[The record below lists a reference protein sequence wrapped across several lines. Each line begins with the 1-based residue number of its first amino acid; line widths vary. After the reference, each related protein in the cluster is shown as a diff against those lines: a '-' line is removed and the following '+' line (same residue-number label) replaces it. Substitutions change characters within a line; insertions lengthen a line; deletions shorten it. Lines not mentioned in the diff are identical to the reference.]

1 MSEGAKRSAS
11 FDFAIIVRSK
21 TRRELLQEK
30 FQTHAQAKF
39 YVERAG
45 GTIQDIDAEHDE
57 FYRSLEA
64 VTQQLSG
71 KLRYKIIDRGFLPSF
86 LFAENHLIIT
96 IGQDGLV
103 ANTAKYSKGQPI
115 IGVNPDPA
123 RVDGVLLKTQVKN
136 FSQQLQHVLHG
147 TMQISEITMAELK
160 LNDGQRLLAF
170 NDFFI
175 GPSSHISARYIL
187 SYSGKSEEH
196 SSSGILV
203 ATGAGK
209 TGWMSSV
216 LNMVAGFSGHA
227 DIQRYTDL
235 KWNSP
240 ELIFAVREPF
250 ISKQSKASIVWGM
263 VDQKTPLT
271 IESKMA
277 QSGVVF
283 SDGIERDFL
292 QFNSGAIAT
301 VGVAPEKA
309 RLVTG

>member
-1 MSEGAKRSAS
+1 MTDRS

-21 TRRELLQEK
+21 TRREQLTDK

-39 YVERAG
+39 YVERSG
-45 GTIQDIDAEHDE
+45 GRIDDIDAEHDQ

-64 VTQQLSG
+64 LQGQLNG
-71 KLRYKIIDRGFLPSF
+71 KLKYKIIDRGFLPSF
-86 LFAENHLIIT
+86 LFAESHLIIT

-103 ANTAKYSKGQPI
+103 ANTAKYAKGQPI
-115 IGVNPDPA
+115 IGVNPDPE
-123 RVDGVLLKTQVKN
+123 RIDGVLLKTQLKN
-136 FSQQLQHVLHG
+136 FPQHLQHALTGNAGVA
-147 TMQISEITMAELK
+147 EITMAELS

-175 GPSSHISARYIL
+175 GPSSHISARYLI
-187 SYSGKSEEH
+187 SQRDKKEEH

-203 ATGAGK
+203 STGAGK

-216 LNMVAGFSGHA
+216 MNMIAGFTGQTGIEQYEA
-227 DIQRYTDL
+227 L

-240 ELIFAVREPF
+240 ELIYAVREPF
-250 ISKQSKASIVWGM
+250 VSKQSQASMVWGM
-263 VDQKTPLT
+263 ISEQEPL
-271 IESKMA
+271 ILESRMA
-277 QSGVVF
+277 QQGVIF
-283 SDGIERDFL
+283 SDGVERDFL

-301 VGVAPEKA
+301 ISVAAERA

>member
-1 MSEGAKRSAS
+1 M

-21 TRRELLQEK
+21 TRRELLQDK

-39 YVERAG
+39 YVERSG
-45 GTIQDIDAEHDE
+45 GTISDIDAEHDR
-57 FYRSLEA
+57 FYQSLESLIA
-64 VTQQLSG
+64 QLSG
-71 KLRYKIIDRGFLPSF
+71 RLKYKIIDRSYLPSF

-103 ANTAKYSKGQPI
+103 ANTAKYAKGQPI
-115 IGVNPDPA
+115 IGVNPDPTQY
-123 RVDGVLLKTQVKN
+123 DGVLLKTQVSQTARQVDACLAGKN
-136 FSQQLQHVLHG
+136 QFA
-147 TMQISEITMAELK
+147 EITMAELK

-175 GPSSHISARYIL
+175 GPSSHISARYIIQHENQ
-187 SYSGKSEEH
+187 KEEQ

-216 LNMVAGFSGHA
+216 LNMVRGFAAGA
-227 DIQRYTDL
+227 TVERYQNL
-235 KWNSP
+235 GWSSN

-250 ISKQSKASIVWGM
+250 ASRQSQANIVWGM
-263 VDQKTPLT
+263 IGEARPLT
-271 IESKMA
+271 VESRMPTA
-277 QSGVVF
+277 GVIF
-283 SDGIERDFL
+283 SDGVERDFL
-292 QFNSGAIAT
+292 QFNSGAIAS

-309 RLVTG
+309 RLVISEG

>member
-1 MSEGAKRSAS
+1 MLEY
-11 FDFAIIVRSK
+11 AIIVRSK
-21 TRRELLQEK
+21 TRRELLQDK

-39 YVERAG
+39 YVERSG
-45 GTIQDIDAEHDE
+45 GRIDDIDAEHDE

-64 VTQQLSG
+64 VQAQLSG
-71 KLRYKIIDRGFLPSF
+71 KLKFKIIDRSFLPSF

-96 IGQDGLV
+96 VGQDGLV
-103 ANTAKYSKGQPI
+103 ANTAKYAKGQPI

-123 RVDGVLLKTQVKN
+123 RFDGVLLRTQVKT
-136 FSQQLQHVLHG
+136 FAQHLQHALSGGAVL
-147 TMQISEITMAELK
+147 SEITMAELT

-175 GPSSHISARYIL
+175 GPSSHISARYII
-187 SYSGKSEEH
+187 SQGEKREEH

-216 LNMVAGFSGHA
+216 LNMVAGISGKA
-227 DIQRYTDL
+227 DLARYKNLT
-235 KWNSP
+235 WNSP
-240 ELIFAVREPF
+240 ELIYAVREPF
-250 ISKQSKASIVWGM
+250 ISKQSQASMVWGM
-263 VDQKTPLT
+263 IDRKKPLVL
-271 IESKMA
+271 ESRMA
-277 QSGVVF
+277 QNGVIF
-283 SDGIERDFL
+283 SDGVERDFL

-301 VGVAPEKA
+301 VGVASEKA

>member
-1 MSEGAKRSAS
+1 V

-21 TRRELLQEK
+21 TRRELLQDK

-39 YVERAG
+39 YVERSG
-45 GTIQDIDAEHDE
+45 GTISDIDAEHDR
-57 FYRSLEA
+57 FYQSLESLIA
-64 VTQQLSG
+64 QLSG
-71 KLRYKIIDRGFLPSF
+71 RLKYKIIDRSYVPSF

-103 ANTAKYSKGQPI
+103 ANTAKYAKGQPI
-115 IGVNPDPA
+115 IGVNPDPKQY
-123 RVDGVLLKTQVKN
+123 DGVLLRTQVPQLA
-136 FSQQLQHVLHG
+136 QQIDTCLAGKPKLA
-147 TMQISEITMAELK
+147 EITMAELR

-175 GPSSHISARYIL
+175 GPSSHISARYIIQHN
-187 SYSGKSEEH
+187 GQKEEH

-216 LNMVAGFSGHA
+216 LNMVRGFAASA
-227 DIQRYTDL
+227 TIDPYQNL
-235 KWNSP
+235 QWNSN

-250 ISKQSKASIVWGM
+250 ASKQSQANIVWGM
-263 VDQKTPLT
+263 IGHKSPLVV
-271 IESKMA
+271 ESRMA
-277 QSGVVF
+277 AAGVVF
-283 SDGIERDFL
+283 SDGVERDFL
-292 QFNSGAIAT
+292 QFHSGAIAT

-309 RLVTG
+309 RLVIA

>member
-1 MSEGAKRSAS
+1 MS
-11 FDFAIIVRSK
+11 FDFAIIVRAK
-21 TRRELLQEK
+21 TRRELLQDK

-45 GTIQDIDAEHDE
+45 GTIDEIDAEHDQ
-57 FYRSLEA
+57 FYRSLDD

-71 KLRYKIIDRGFLPSF
+71 KLKYKIIDRGFLPSF
-86 LFAENHLIIT
+86 IFAENQLIIT

-103 ANTAKYSKGQPI
+103 ANTAKYAKGQPI
-115 IGVNPDPA
+115 IGVNPDPQ
-123 RVDGVLLKTQVKN
+123 RFDGVLLKTHVKT
-136 FSQQLQHVLHG
+136 FTQHLQQAMAGNMKL
-147 TMQISEITMAELK
+147 SEITMAELR

-187 SYSGKSEEH
+187 SHAGKTEEH

-227 DIQRYTDL
+227 NIARYKSL
-235 KWNSP
+235 QWGSP

-250 ISKQSKASIVWGM
+250 ISKQSQASMVWGM
-263 VDQKTPLT
+263 IDHRHPLRV
-271 IESKMA
+271 ESKMA
-277 QSGVVF
+277 QNGIIF
-283 SDGIERDFL
+283 SDGVERDFL

-309 RLVTG
+309 RLVAG

>member
-1 MSEGAKRSAS
+1 V

-21 TRRELLQEK
+21 TRRELLQDK

-39 YVERAG
+39 YVERSG
-45 GTIQDIDAEHDE
+45 GTISDIDAEHDR
-57 FYRSLEA
+57 FYLSLESLIA
-64 VTQQLSG
+64 QLSG
-71 KLRYKIIDRGFLPSF
+71 RLKYKIIDRSYLPSF

-103 ANTAKYSKGQPI
+103 ANTAKYAKGQPI

-123 RVDGVLLKTQVKN
+123 QYDGVLLKTQVPQIAQQVDACLTGKN
-136 FSQQLQHVLHG
+136 
-147 TMQISEITMAELK
+147 QIAEITMAELK

-175 GPSSHISARYIL
+175 GPSSHISARYIIQHENQ
-187 SYSGKSEEH
+187 KEEQ

-216 LNMVAGFSGHA
+216 LNMVRGFAAGA
-227 DIQRYTDL
+227 TVERYQNLD
-235 KWNSP
+235 WSSN

-250 ISKQSKASIVWGM
+250 ASRQSQANIVWGM
-263 VDQKTPLT
+263 IGEHKPLT
-271 IESKMA
+271 VESRMPA
-277 QSGVVF
+277 AGVIF
-283 SDGIERDFL
+283 SDGVERDFL
-292 QFNSGAIAT
+292 QFNSGAIAN

-309 RLVTG
+309 RLVLSQG